1 MKAIFYDYKIV
12 LKEGELAEYLEYIR
26 LLESVDDLEPSF
38 ILHPGELGIY
48 PNNEGRL
55 PSILPLIIKLID
67 DNVPMEKGD
76 Y

>member
-1 MKAIFYDYKIV
+1 MKAIFYNYKIV

-26 LLESVDDLEPSF
+26 LLESVDGLEASF
-38 ILHPGELGIY
+38 ILHPGELVIY
-48 PNNEGRL
+48 PNNEGGS
-55 PSILPLIIKLID
+55 PSILPIIIKLIN